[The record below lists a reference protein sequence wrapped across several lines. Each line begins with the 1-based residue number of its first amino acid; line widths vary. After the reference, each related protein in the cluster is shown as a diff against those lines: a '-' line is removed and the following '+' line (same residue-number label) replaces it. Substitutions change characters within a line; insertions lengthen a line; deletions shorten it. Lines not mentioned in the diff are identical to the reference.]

1 VTDQDCADILM
12 VLARRLEDQVQD
24 IRDNGGYDDIKLM
37 ESSGDL
43 DIIDA
48 LKRGA
53 EVLTDDE

>member
-1 VTDQDCADILM
+1 MTDQDCADILM